1 MPVKTVE
8 KTVNG
13 YDVRI
18 VQFRAVRG
26 FKVKARLLKAVLP
39 VLSQVFPSLGSLS
52 GSMGDILE
60 KNIDI
65 GEMIP
70 KALTALAESLQE
82 EVFYKL
88 LLDLLAGTSV
98 NNKAIDEN
106 FFDELFIGNY
116 NMIYQLAYEVVQANN
131 FFDLGGITDKLK
143 EAREL
148 VPPVDP
154 ETVP

>member
-39 VLSQVFPSLGSLS
+39 VLSQVFPSLGSLG

-70 KALTALAESLQE
+70 NALTALAESLQE

-116 NMIYQLAYEVVQANN
+116 NMMPFVIDNIFCPQ
-131 FFDLGGITDKLK
+131 
-143 EAREL
+143 
-148 VPPVDP
+148 
-154 ETVP
+154 